1 MKSFALSVL
10 CLLAFSS
17 QPYSVPATIAEPAA
31 AVPDASNHGGKIES
45 KYDGLTNET
54 VSTLRKMKVTCAGG
68 TKDMFKDTCV
78 SVSASLHCPGI
89 QLDYVRYAKLQ
100 LIFENKN
107 WHQRHPPE
115 ERDLVVVVD
124 ATTLRLGRMRL
135 VSQNIDTLNTEI
147 LEATI
152 SYDVFKQI
160 VSGQV
165 VEIVVGKGRFEL
177 REKNLEALRDL
188 NNRVKISSARAAK
201 PK

>member
-1 MKSFALSVL
+1 MKSVAFSVL

-17 QPYSVPATIAEPAA
+17 LLSSVPATIAESSF
-31 AVPDASNHGGKIES
+31 AVVHGSSNHGGKIES
-45 KYDGLTNET
+45 KYDGLNHET
-54 VSTLRKMKVTCAGG
+54 VSTLRKMKVTCAG
-68 TKDMFKDTCV
+68 TKDMLKDTCV

-89 QLDYVRYAKLQ
+89 QLNYVRNAKLQ

-124 ATTLRLGRMRL
+124 ETTLRLGRMRL
-135 VSQNIDTLNTEI
+135 VSQNIDTLMTEI

-152 SYDVFKQI
+152 SYDAFKKI

-165 VEIVVGKGRFEL
+165 VEMAVGQGRFEL

-188 NNRVKISSARAAK
+188 NNRVKISQ
-201 PK
+201 

>member
-1 MKSFALSVL
+1 MKPVAFSLL

-17 QPYSVPATIAEPAA
+17 QLYSVPATMEPSAT
-31 AVPDASNHGGKIES
+31 VVHGESNHGGKIES
-45 KYDGLTNET
+45 KYDGLSHET
-54 VSTLRKMKVTCAGG
+54 VSTLRKMKVTCAG
-68 TKDMFKDTCV
+68 TKDMLKDTCV

-89 QLDYVRYAKLQ
+89 QLDYVRNAKLQ

-135 VSQNIDTLNTEI
+135 VSQNIDTLMTEI

-152 SYDVFKQI
+152 SYDAFKKI
-160 VSGQV
+160 ASGQV
-165 VEIVVGKGRFEL
+165 VEMAVGKDRFEL
-177 REKNLEALRDL
+177 RQKNLEALRDL
-188 NNRVKISSARAAK
+188 NNRVKIGQ
-201 PK
+201 

>member
-1 MKSFALSVL
+1 MKYVAFSVL
-10 CLLAFSS
+10 FLLAFSS
-17 QPYSVPATIAEPAA
+17 QMYSVPATIAEPSVADVHGSA
-31 AVPDASNHGGKIES
+31 NHGGKIES
-45 KYDGLTNET
+45 KYDGLSHET
-54 VSTLRKMKVTCAGG
+54 VSKLRKMKVTCAGG

-89 QLDYVRYAKLQ
+89 QLDYVRKAKLQ

-152 SYDVFKQI
+152 SYDAFKKI

-165 VEIVVGKGRFEL
+165 VEIALGNSRFEL
-177 REKNLEALRDL
+177 RQKNLEALRDL
-188 NNRVKISSARAAK
+188 NNRVKISQ
-201 PK
+201 

>member
-1 MKSFALSVL
+1 MKSVAFSLT

-17 QPYSVPATIAEPAA
+17 QLYSVPATIAEPSPT
-31 AVPDASNHGGKIES
+31 VVHDASKHGGKIES
-45 KYDGLTNET
+45 KYDGLSHET
-54 VSTLRKMKVTCAGG
+54 VSTLRKMKITCAG
-68 TKDMFKDTCV
+68 TKDMLKDTCV
-78 SVSASLHCPGI
+78 NVSASLHCPGI
-89 QLDYVRYAKLQ
+89 QLDYVRNAKLQ

-124 ATTLRLGRMRL
+124 ATTFRLGRMRL
-135 VSQNIDTLNTEI
+135 VSQNIDTLMTEI

-152 SYDVFKQI
+152 PYDVFKKI

-177 REKNLEALRDL
+177 RQKNLEALRDL
-188 NNRVKISSARAAK
+188 NNRVKIS
-201 PK
+201 

>member
-1 MKSFALSVL
+1 MKYVAFSVL

-17 QPYSVPATIAEPAA
+17 QLYSGPATVAEPSVAL
-31 AVPDASNHGGKIES
+31 VHGSSSHGGKIES
-45 KYDGLTNET
+45 RYDGLSRET

-68 TKDMFKDTCV
+68 KQNMFKDTCV

-89 QLDYVRYAKLQ
+89 QLDYVRNAKLQ

-124 ATTLRLGRMRL
+124 TTTLKLGRMRL
-135 VSQNIDTLNTEI
+135 VSQEIDTLMTEVF
-147 LEATI
+147 EATI
-152 SYDVFKQI
+152 SYDAFKKI

-165 VEIVVGKGRFEL
+165 VEMAVGKNRFEL
-177 REKNLEALRDL
+177 RQKNLEALRDL
-188 NNRVKISSARAAK
+188 NNRVKIRQ
-201 PK
+201 